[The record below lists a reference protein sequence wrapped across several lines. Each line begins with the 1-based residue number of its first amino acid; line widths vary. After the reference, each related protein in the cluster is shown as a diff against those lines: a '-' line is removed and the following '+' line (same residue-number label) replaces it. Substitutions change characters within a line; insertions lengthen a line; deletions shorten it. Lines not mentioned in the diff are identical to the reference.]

1 VTRRALL
8 LGVVLATAVFV
19 AGTDGPPNTALVALV
34 NAHAHND
41 YEHAR
46 PLLDALDHGFCSVEA
61 DVFLVNGD
69 LLVAH
74 DADHE
79 RADQTLEALY
89 LDPLRERVWRNDGH
103 LYPQGPD
110 CTLLIDVK
118 SQAEATYAVLR
129 DVLARYADIL
139 TRFRGDTVDQRALTV
154 IVSGNVARA
163 TMAAEAV
170 RYAAVDG
177 TLADLDSG
185 ASPALVPWIS
195 GDWQK
200 LFTWSG
206 SGAMPTNDERLL
218 RSIVNRAHAQGRKVR
233 FWNAP
238 DSPLSWTVL
247 LGAGVDLINTD
258 DLVGLERLL
267 RGTH

>member
-1 VTRRALL
+1 MTRRALVL
-8 LGVVLATAVFV
+8 AVVMATAVFV
-19 AGTDGPPNTALVALV
+19 ARTDGPPSTALVALV

-41 YEHAR
+41 YEHGR

-61 DVFLVNGD
+61 DIFLVNGD
-69 LLVAH
+69 LWVAH
-74 DADHE
+74 DAEHE
-79 RADQTLEALY
+79 RVDRTLQALY

-103 LYPQGPD
+103 LYPQGPN

-129 DVLARYADIL
+129 DVLARYSDIL
-139 TRFRGDTVDQRALTV
+139 TRFRGDTVEQRALTV
-154 IVSGNVARA
+154 IVSGNRARA
-163 TMAAEAV
+163 TMTAEAV
-170 RYAAVDG
+170 RYAAIDG

-195 GDWQK
+195 DDWRK
-200 LFTWSG
+200 FFTWSG
-206 SGAMPTNDERLL
+206 SGAMPASEDQLL
-218 RSIVNRAHAQGRKVR
+218 RSIVKRAHAQGRKVR
-233 FWNAP
+233 FWDAP
-238 DSPLSWTVL
+238 DSPVSWTVL

>member
-1 VTRRALL
+1 V
-8 LGVVLATAVFV
+8 LG
-19 AGTDGPPNTALVALV
+19 
-34 NAHAHND
+34 
-41 YEHAR
+41 
-46 PLLDALDHGFCSVEA
+46 
-61 DVFLVNGD
+61 
-69 LLVAH
+69 
-74 DADHE
+74 
-79 RADQTLEALY
+79 
-89 LDPLRERVWRNDGH
+89 
-103 LYPQGPD
+103 
-110 CTLLIDVK
+110 
-118 SQAEATYAVLR
+118 
-129 DVLARYADIL
+129 RYADIL

-154 IVSGNVARA
+154 IVSGNRARA

-185 ASPALVPWIS
+185 APLALVPWIS
-195 GDWQK
+195 DDWQK
-200 LFTWSG
+200 FFTWSG

-233 FWNAP
+233 FWNTP

-247 LGAGVDLINTD
+247 LGAGVDLINTN